1 MFDALIT
8 AALQILFDPYALA
21 LCVLATAIGI
31 VLGALPGISSTM
43 ALAILLPFSFAM
55 GKTHAMVFLM
65 GVFYGSVYGGSISAI
80 LLNIPGTPGSMV
92 TQLDG
97 YPMARKGRAGEALTF
112 AIVASTIGGVL
123 GLLALV
129 TLAPLLAEAALFFQ
143 SPEFAAMMLFGLT
156 MLAYASPG
164 STYLGLVG
172 GVIGLILGTVG
183 FDSVSNASRLDF
195 GVPQL
200 QAGIN
205 LIPVVVGAFGLAEV
219 MRSLEEREVAANVIR
234 NIGRLWP
241 GWPPILKTFW
251 TAVRSSVIG
260 IIVGII
266 PAAGSA
272 IAVSIAYAQEKRMFE
287 GRETFGDGNPRGIMA
302 AEGGNNSCVGGALIP
317 LMTLGIPG
325 DTMTAVLVGALLV
338 HGLRP
343 GPNLFEDHPD
353 FVGVVYIALAL
364 AILVTLVLAFV
375 GIRFFVKLLSLQR
388 RTLMVGIVLLC
399 VVGSYSVQN
408 SLFDVTV
415 MIASGIGAYLLSK
428 AGLPPAPILFG
439 LVLGPLLEENVRRT
453 LVVHGG
459 SWTVFFERPLS
470 LALILISVLTLAYP
484 LFSQMR
490 RR

>member
-1 MFDALIT
+1 MLG
-8 AALQILFDPYALA
+8 
-21 LCVLATAIGI
+21 VLATAIGI

-195 GVPQL
+195 GIPQL

-219 MRSLEEREVAANVIR
+219 MRTLEEREVAANVIR

-241 GWPPILKTFW
+241 GWLPILNTFW

-353 FVGVVYIALAL
+353 FVGVVYMSLAL
-364 AILVTLVLAFV
+364 TIVVTLILAFLC
-375 GIRFFVKLLSLQR
+375 IRFFVKLLSLQR

-399 VVGSYSVQN
+399 VVGSLLGAKFPIRRHNHDCVRRGCVFPFKGRS
-408 SLFDVTV
+408 
-415 MIASGIGAYLLSK
+415 ASGADPVRAGA
-428 AGLPPAPILFG
+428 
-439 LVLGPLLEENVRRT
+439 RT
-453 LVVHGG
+453 V
-459 SWTVFFERPLS
+459 
-470 LALILISVLTLAYP
+470 A
-484 LFSQMR
+484 
-490 RR
+490 

>member
-1 MFDALIT
+1 MFDAFVT
-8 AALQILFDPYALA
+8 AAFQILLDPYALV
-21 LCVLATAIGI
+21 LGVLATAIGI

-195 GVPQL
+195 GIPQL

-219 MRSLEEREVAANVIR
+219 MRTLEEREVAANVIR

-241 GWPPILKTFW
+241 GWLPILKTFW
-251 TAVRSSVIG
+251 TAVRSSIIG

-353 FVGVVYIALAL
+353 FVGVVYMSLAL
-364 AILVTLVLAFV
+364 TIVVTLILAFLC
-375 GIRFFVKLLSLQR
+375 IRFFVKLLSLQR

-399 VVGSYSVQN
+399 IVGAYSVQN
-408 SLFDVTV
+408 SLFDVTI
-415 MIASGIGAYLLSK
+415 MIASGMGAYFLAK

-439 LVLGPLLEENVRRT
+439 LVLGPLLEENVRRS
-453 LVVHGG
+453 LVVHG
-459 SWTVFFERPLS
+459 SWTAFFERPLS
-470 LALILISVLTLAYP
+470 LTLILISVLMLTYP
-484 LFSQMR
+484 LISQMR
-490 RR
+490 SR